1 MDVHPV
7 LVAILW
13 PFVVLVFFVCLYYG
27 LVAFFRHRRR
37 KFDEKPPSKRR
48 PWRP

>member
-1 MDVHPV
+1 MSNWAIYLYPV
-7 LVAILW
+7 LVL
-13 PFVVLVFFVCLYYG
+13 VVLVVLYIG
-27 LVAFFRHRRR
+27 IAAFFSYRRR

>member
-1 MDVHPV
+1 MDSWAFYLYPV
-7 LVAILW
+7 LVLVIL
-13 PFVVLVFFVCLYYG
+13 VCLW
-27 LVAFFRHRRR
+27 LAIATFFSYRRK

>member
-1 MDVHPV
+1 MD
-7 LVAILW
+7 LVWLILYM
-13 PFVVLVFFVCLYYG
+13 FGVMFLLVCLYLAIATFISY
-27 LVAFFRHRRR
+27 RRR